1 MTKRSTAQRGP
12 LATITELRVVDD
24 KEIRQ
29 VASTERAPLP
39 TTATTDRSDK
49 RVVSVAARHAHNVA
63 HTPRAPLRR
72 PAQTKR
78 GLGRREDGGSGGRT
92 LPGAWSKYET

>member
-1 MTKRSTAQRGP
+1 MTKRSTAQRAP

-24 KEIRQ
+24 EEIRQ
-29 VASTERAPLP
+29 VASTERAPLS

-49 RVVSVAARHAHNVA
+49 RAVSVAAGHAHSVA
-63 HTPRAPLRR
+63 HPPRVPLRR

-78 GLGRREDGGSGGRT
+78 GLGRRDDGGSGGRT
-92 LPGAWSKYET
+92 LPGPWSTYET